1 MSVSS
6 ETYLRRH
13 WDIQRDVVRTS
24 PRRLVAGWDKTDTLE
39 DELKYK
45 TYKSLFEKLRKNAKI
60 SYYSKVLHKF
70 KINSKRNWQVMN
82 GITGK

>member
-1 MSVSS
+1 MKKQKLYLMYKD
-6 ETYLRRH
+6 TYTERYLLTYT
-13 WDIQRDVVRTS
+13 WF
-24 PRRLVAGWDKTDTLE
+24 LKTDTFE

-60 SYYSKVLHKF
+60 NYYSKVLHKF